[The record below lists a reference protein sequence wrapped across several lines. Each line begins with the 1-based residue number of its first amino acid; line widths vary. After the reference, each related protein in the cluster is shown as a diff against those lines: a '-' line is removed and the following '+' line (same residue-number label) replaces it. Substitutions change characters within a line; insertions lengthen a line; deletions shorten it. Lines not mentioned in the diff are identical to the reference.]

1 MKYDNMKYAFLSLAV
16 LFNITA
22 YIIFKSISG
31 KQNNLLWYILFCTG
45 LIIAGINTFFFTKS
59 LKDINLGIA
68 YPIFSGVSIALII
81 IISFFVFHE
90 KLNLLNI
97 IGAIIIIF
105 GIVLLTR

>member
-1 MKYDNMKYAFLSLAV
+1 MKYTFLSLAI

-31 KQNNLLWYILFCTG
+31 KQNNLLWYIIFCSG

-59 LKDINLGIA
+59 LKDLNLGIA
-68 YPIFSGVSIALII
+68 YPIFSGISIALII
-81 IISFFVFHE
+81 FVSVFVFNE
-90 KLNLLNI
+90 KMNLINI
-97 IGAIIIIF
+97 FGALIIII